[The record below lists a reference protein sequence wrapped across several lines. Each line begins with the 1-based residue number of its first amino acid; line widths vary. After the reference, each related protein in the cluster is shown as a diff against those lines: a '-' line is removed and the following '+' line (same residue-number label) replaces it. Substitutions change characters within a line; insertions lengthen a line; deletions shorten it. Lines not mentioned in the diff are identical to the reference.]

1 VKKQAQQPAENY
13 TEQLKKLQE
22 KYEAM
27 GQDLS
32 SYLDGLLYSDYLTY
46 WDYIHLDTLLSLQTP
61 RTRFKDEMVFIVY
74 HQITELYFRL
84 IRWELEQISAH
95 AHPDAEFL
103 SARVTRIN
111 RYFRNLVGS
120 FDIMTEG
127 MEKDQFLKFRMA
139 LLPASGFQS
148 AQYRLIELGCTD
160 MINLVVPERRAEL
173 QQTGDVDAMLEHLYW
188 RRGATELATGQKT
201 LTLRQFEEKY
211 MELFRQTGKA
221 LIACNLYA
229 LYRKHYVKNAA
240 IMEKLREL
248 DTLANVMWPLAH
260 LKSAGRYLHKDPE
273 AIRATG
279 GTNWQKYLPPRFQ
292 KVIFFPDLWS
302 EAEKAEWGRAA
313 FAHGPEG

>member
-1 VKKQAQQPAENY
+1 
-13 TEQLKKLQE
+13 
-22 KYEAM
+22 
-27 GQDLS
+27 
-32 SYLDGLLYSDYLTY
+32 
-46 WDYIHLDTLLSLQTP
+46 
-61 RTRFKDEMVFIVY
+61 
-74 HQITELYFRL
+74 
-84 IRWELEQISAH
+84 
-95 AHPDAEFL
+95 
-103 SARVTRIN
+103 
-111 RYFRNLVGS
+111 
-120 FDIMTEG
+120 MTEG

-211 MELFRQTGKA
+211 MELFRQTGKT

-229 LYRKHYVKNAA
+229 LYRKHYGKNAA